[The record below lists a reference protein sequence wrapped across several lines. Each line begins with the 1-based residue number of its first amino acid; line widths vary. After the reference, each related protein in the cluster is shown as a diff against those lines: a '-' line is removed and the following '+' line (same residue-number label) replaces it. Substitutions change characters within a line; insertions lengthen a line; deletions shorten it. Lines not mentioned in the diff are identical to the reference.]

1 MGVKEV
7 GCGDMDRIEMAQDRE
22 RWWALVTALIN
33 FRIPYIVGNFLT
45 SINRVSFSRRTLS
58 HGVNYRVN
66 YIRNYIYFRKACI
79 GFVISVRPSVH
90 IQ

>member
-7 GCGDMDRIEMAQDRE
+7 ECVDMDRIEMAEDKDK
-22 RWWALVTALIN
+22 WWAL
-33 FRIPYIVGNFLT
+33 IPYIVENLLT
-45 SINRVSFSRRTLS
+45 SRKPVSFSRRTLL

-66 YIRNYIYFRKACI
+66 YIRNCIDFRKACVR
-79 GFVISVRPSVH
+79 FVISVRPSVH